1 MVYFDEI
8 FAEMMD
14 DVLQEEVAYFNYIEA
29 EYKIEKNEKER
40 MSNEYENMKTMEM
53 MTLVKELE

>member
-14 DVLQEEVAYFNYIEA
+14 DILLEEVAYFNYIEA
-29 EYKIEKNEKER
+29 EYKIEKN
-40 MSNEYENMKTMEM
+40 
-53 MTLVKELE
+53 